1 MAVPGGPISRRL
13 VLIGVLAACSPI
25 TDRLEKANPT
35 AGCVRRSLCVQNRG
49 VFSKASPK
57 GVRKTHRRWDRLAK
71 PVGMAGTAHVCQT
84 NCRGPDLPAGVSLD
98 PARFQLHTLWP
109 R

>member
-35 AGCVRRSLCVQNRG
+35 AGCVQGFLCVQKRMA
-49 VFSKASPK
+49 FRTASPK
-57 GVRKTHRRWDRLAK
+57 GVRKTHR
-71 PVGMAGTAHVCQT
+71 
-84 NCRGPDLPAGVSLD
+84 
-98 PARFQLHTLWP
+98 
-109 R
+109 